1 MMKKQILLSALA
13 SLILSGCGIYSKY
26 HPVTEVPD
34 NLYGEEAAVSDTS
47 SIGILGWREIFTD
60 PQLQDI
66 IEQGLKQNTDLQS
79 ACLRVKE
86 AEATLLSAKLA
97 YLPSF
102 ALAPQGTAK
111 QFRPPESGTDLYAA
125 GHCQL
130 DCRYLRRYP
139 QREASGPKRCWNR
152 AVTTGRRY
160 RYS

>member
-102 ALAPQGTAK
+102 ARHRKGRQAVSTTRK
-111 QFRPPESGTDLYAA
+111 RYRPI
-125 GHCQL
+125 C
-130 DCRYLRRYP
+130 CRSLPVGLSISSAVSATRSVR
-139 QREASGPKRCWNR
+139 PKRCWNR
-152 AVTTGRRY
+152 AVTIGRRY